1 MIQMKNGMACLVV
14 AAAAATCIGEPAQ
27 VRLTGPFGE
36 RLDKMIRNHVTATD
50 AVLLADRFHERTRE
64 GWWQTEFWGKY
75 MHSAVPFWKYSGS
88 AELKGKIDAGLETL
102 L

>member
-64 GWWQTEFWGKY
+64 GWWQTEFWGI
-75 MHSAVPFWKYSGS
+75 SP
-88 AELKGKIDAGLETL
+88 LQ
-102 L
+102 